1 MGGENM
7 IDLSFLVNE
16 NGREV
21 NKMKTSV
28 IIVTLFFLSCLGLAQ
43 EATMTAKPQVKQGE
57 KVTFTVKVKPAPNVN
72 GTVRVEAKSTNGSS
86 VINADGALAADGTST
101 NPEATIPLEGPTGK
115 WTVTNVY
122 FIPYAADAK
131 KLTASNLPSFEVVP
145 RKTIL
150 PDSAVVELK

>member
-1 MGGENM
+1 
-7 IDLSFLVNE
+7 
-16 NGREV
+16 
-21 NKMKTSV
+21 MKTSAAF
-28 IIVTLFFLSCLGLAQ
+28 VTLLFLSCFGLAQ
-43 EATMTAKPQVKQGE
+43 EATMTAKTSQVKQGE

-101 NPEATIPLEGPTGK
+101 DPEGTIPLEGPTGK

-145 RKTIL
+145 RKTVL